1 MMDWKLQS
9 FFAVA
14 GGLLVLI
21 VGAGYKSYRY
31 KDLPTVQESGIVFA
45 VGTVLTAILAFM
57 GGFDAWSKDAEGLFG
72 LAATATA
79 AATDADKKDDIGNMV
94 SQVSDSMKG
103 MTNWFQSTE
112 SSSEEDML
120 VGPPPF

>member
-72 LAATATA
+72 LAAAV
-79 AATDADKKDDIGNMV
+79 ATDADKKDDIGNMV

>member
-72 LAATATA
+72 LATAV
-79 AATDADKKDDIGNMV
+79 ATDADKKDDIGNMV